1 MFVCLFVCYL
11 ADSLLLTLASRNTQT
26 LCSWNISPKKRL
38 PRTKLWRKTAFAL
51 EPIHLEKSSSRIN
64 IHKWEREKITRAV
77 SSKRGRVVKWSQG
90 KWKNCD
96 SEGTKRGGGKRRRD
110 KAERRFRR
118 ERGGE
123 VCRETGSCFCLRWAS
138 RPWCVSVCVLEIFR
152 NKRSRGII
160 PGKKSKFRV
169 SVQVENTA
177 QIDRCWNQK
186 SFSRQQR

>member
-96 SEGTKRGGGKRRRD
+96 SEGTERGGGKRRRD
-110 KAERRFRR
+110 RAERRFRR
-118 ERGGE
+118 ERGGGGLQGDWE
-123 VCRETGSCFCLRWAS
+123 LFLPSVGLQTLMCKCVCFGNFQE
-138 RPWCVSVCVLEIFR
+138 
-152 NKRSRGII
+152 
-160 PGKKSKFRV
+160 
-169 SVQVENTA
+169 
-177 QIDRCWNQK
+177 
-186 SFSRQQR
+186 